1 MPELPSDPELIREM
15 RERVAHARREVVVA
29 IAEGR
34 GTDAWRAAQIALES
48 RGRFGIRMGL
58 ERSTA
63 LLAALGSPEERVRGA
78 LVAGTNGKGSVVA
91 LVSAALRAAGVRHA
105 TTPKP
110 HLVSYRE
117 RVQIDGRPL
126 PPLPFA
132 QSVARALDAADQIE
146 ARVGPATE
154 FELLV
159 GAVFDALREKEIN
172 TAIVEVGLGGRL
184 DATHAWDGG
193 VAVVTNVGLDHQQ
206 YLGDTIEAIANEKAA
221 IIMRGNHAVTGA
233 SERGGALDVI
243 RHHAQRAGAPLTIAH
258 AGVTRSLGRS
268 GIEVELEGR
277 GRVHVGLLGRHQ
289 GANAA
294 VAAATLDALGKA
306 GIVSVNDEQL
316 RHGFAT
322 ARWAGRLELIPG
334 ALGSGDERDLLLDG
348 AHNED
353 GAAALAASLGD
364 LAPELRGSNGTHA
377 APLVLI
383 LAVMADKSVAELCTA
398 LAAAPELRTA
408 QVICTSVG
416 DVRSL
421 APEQLVAQVRT
432 AGLGASVCSAADP
445 LEALMIAAQQNGPI
459 IVAGSLYLVG
469 AIRSELMRRGTLPDD
484 GSRDDVAGS
493 SI

>member
-63 LLAALGSPEERVRGA
+63 LLAALGSPEQRVRGA

-110 HLVSYRE
+110 HLASYRE